1 MIWTFWATWEIWYKL
16 RNKIKENKL
25 NCPLLTSK
33 IFSFSLILKKFMAA
47 FIKFYQVN
55 YLHSLHDLIQQQ
67 ASIGIRKSMKNVQ
80 VLSSKKKES
89 IKLII
94 TLQVTLV
101 WEEWLKLHLKYPKQ
115 LQKVLS
121 AQYSLQI
128 TGIGKLTQ
136 TGHHQ

>member
-1 MIWTFWATWEIWYKL
+1 
-16 RNKIKENKL
+16 
-25 NCPLLTSK
+25 
-33 IFSFSLILKKFMAA
+33 MAA

-80 VLSSKKKES
+80 ALSSKKKES

-128 TGIGKLTQ
+128 TGIGK
-136 TGHHQ
+136 